1 MSLQLGFTNE
11 FQEIIDGVI
20 RFYNRELITY
30 EEQLAKLINRSQIN
44 PLYWK
49 TNIGFLV
56 WTNVLTK
63 SIKFLKLMRLLVQSL
78 QKMNKPL
85 ISMVKERY
93 ANALVDVMFDF
104 DDGVKK
110 GVIPEDTYIAFCN
123 DVGKILTNDLYKVV
137 DDTLN
142 RDFNTLD
149 KIIRI
154 NTADGYIN
162 VPIPPN
168 LGEQA
173 TAEFID
179 RIRRELQA
187 VEQEQVQVPE
197 PVQEPV
203 QESVEHEDVE

>member
-63 SIKFLKLMRLLVQSL
+63 TINFLKLMRLLVQSL